1 MENASDLLDELRST
15 LDRAAALVDKIPQS
29 APEDNSLSDSAAAE
43 TERLRRALAAADDD
57 ARELSNQL
65 VSSEQQRG
73 RLMSLYVAIYQ
84 LHSTLDPEDV
94 QATIAEIAIDLLG
107 AQGFVLIL
115 SQGEGE
121 DGEIALSQ
129 GVTEEFEEI
138 FGSTRY
144 RGGDPMV
151 DKTLEDGVLRLSPSE
166 GSLAVAAVPL
176 AVQGG
181 TVGSLVLLKLL
192 DHKPNLEPGDRE
204 ILDLLAAH
212 AASALF
218 AARVYSATDRKL
230 RTLES
235 LVKLVRG

>member
-1 MENASDLLDELRST
+1 MDNASDLLDELRST
-15 LDRAAALVDKIPQS
+15 LDRAAELVAELPRA
-29 APEDNSLSDSAAAE
+29 APAAPSSDVSKDEADRLRRDLDAAAE
-43 TERLRRALAAADDD
+43 DT
-57 ARELSNQL
+57 RELSNQL
-65 VSSEQQRG
+65 VESEQQRG

-107 AQGFVLIL
+107 AQGFALIL

-129 GVTEEFEEI
+129 GVDEGFETT
-138 FGSTRY
+138 FGGNRY

-151 DKTLEDGVLRLSPSE
+151 DATLEDGVLRLSPFE
-166 GSLAVAAVPL
+166 GSNAVAAVPL
-176 AVQGG
+176 TVQGA
-181 TVGSLVLLKLL
+181 TVGSLVLLRLL
-192 DHKPNLEPGDRE
+192 DHKPDLEPGDRE

>member
-1 MENASDLLDELRST
+1 MDNASDLLDELRST
-15 LDRAAALVDKIPQS
+15 LDRAAELAAEIPRSTPDSS
-29 APEDNSLSDSAAAE
+29 AFEASAEETDRLRRELEAAAE
-43 TERLRRALAAADDD
+43 DSQ
-57 ARELSNQL
+57 ELSSQL
-65 VSSEQQRG
+65 VESEQQRG

-107 AQGFVLIL
+107 AQGFVLVL

-129 GVTEEFEEI
+129 GVDEI
-138 FGSTRY
+138 FESIFGGTRY

-151 DKTLEDGVLRLSPSE
+151 DATLEDGVLRLSPFE
-166 GSLAVAAVPL
+166 GSNAVAAVPL
-176 AVQGG
+176 TVQGA

-192 DHKPNLEPGDRE
+192 DHKPDLEPGDRE